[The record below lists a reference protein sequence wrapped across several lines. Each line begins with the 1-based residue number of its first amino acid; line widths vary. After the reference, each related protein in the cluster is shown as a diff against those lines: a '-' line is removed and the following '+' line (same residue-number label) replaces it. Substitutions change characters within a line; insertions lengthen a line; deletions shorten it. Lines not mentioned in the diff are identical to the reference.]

1 MSIKPRTFYL
11 AVALYWARLLPAA
24 AWAVYEILQ

>member
-11 AVALYWARLLPAA
+11 AVAVYWALLIPAA
-24 AWAVYEILQ
+24 AWAVYEIVK

>member
-11 AVALYWARLLPAA
+11 AVALYWALLLPAA
-24 AWAVYEILQ
+24 AWAAYEILQ

>member
-11 AVALYWARLLPAA
+11 ALALYWVLLIPAA

>member
-11 AVALYWARLLPAA
+11 ALALYWALFLPAA

>member
-11 AVALYWARLLPAA
+11 ALALYWALLIPAA
-24 AWAVYEILQ
+24 AWAAYEILQ